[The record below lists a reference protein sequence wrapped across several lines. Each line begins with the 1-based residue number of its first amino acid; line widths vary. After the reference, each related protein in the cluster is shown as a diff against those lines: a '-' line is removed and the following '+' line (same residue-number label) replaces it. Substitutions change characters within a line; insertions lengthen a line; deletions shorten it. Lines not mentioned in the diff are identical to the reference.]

1 MAKHGTSNVEE
12 MDNIDPDLSKQLST
26 ILEDEGITE
35 EIVMARRIAF
45 LMMETGL
52 TTISKLNNQSIEHF
66 CFGSQS
72 EGATTHR
79 LMSDVDILRRIPCIN
94 IMRGDSKTWKK
105 GMLNCLMLCIKDYP
119 QHFNLQVYRSDKPKP
134 VKSQTFGNGMLLS
147 YGPVL
152 LSSEF
157 FRKHFEMLLQSFR
170 DDKSTYTAGPSA
182 SFSDDIDIV
191 QALCTSGDIPELQM
205 WLDRP
210 RQGNW
215 PPLKL
220 FEEAKHCAWFLVP
233 VGNPSSHIRNTEWRL
248 SPNLIERKLMFSLT
262 ITQLKCYIL
271 LKELKRAITREMKQ
285 QGGEGGELTSF
296 HCKTVLF
303 YTLERTQDLP
313 LQESNLAMLL
323 KLCLQTLQTFLKDG
337 VCPHYIIDRVNL
349 FDGKLNSTQRH
360 AMLNKV
366 TELIDYNL
374 RGFVKSKLDDATPL
388 SSDQRHAI
396 HVLNK
401 VTVLI
406 DTYSH
411 GFPKSQLGNAT
422 RLSSDQRFIAHVCIC
437 SKLAFE
443 RIQWFHII
451 MLCFHGFIS
460 KPIEFVGDQLN
471 TLIDKCKEIINYH
484 NANAFEIQ
492 AAREIL
498 TTALSFRGSIQAAPA
513 IQSGVSIN
521 QDVMDSFKE
530 SVQVGDVANQINNL
544 SEMLSYGNLASEIK
558 DCSINKH
565 AIETFEKALET
576 NGFSSRLKLASVM
589 YCSGN
594 LQSAKFILEYA
605 ERQFSRYTMKT
616 LCRCFSY
623 YNRYINHR
631 KMFENKPNPNIESKI
646 ALCII
651 FLSNEAPCVPP
662 VLLYE
667 MTKTR
672 FAPDYRETIS
682 TKIELNGEARLDAR
696 VFMYY
701 LQYLTYGG
709 LGIREKQIVVLTKFE
724 DYISTHIDDR
734 ILDLHFDHGRNH
746 EVSHMATALNL
757 LGHCWEMEG
766 DLNKAGSKY
775 KLSRDSKPKHNP
787 ADWHIGRLSCYSPD
801 Q

>member
-1 MAKHGTSNVEE
+1 
-12 MDNIDPDLSKQLST
+12 MDIIDPDLSKQLST

-35 EIVMARRIAF
+35 EIVMARRITF
-45 LMMETGL
+45 LMMETAL
-52 TTISKLNNQSIEHF
+52 TMISKLSNQSFEYF

-72 EGATTHR
+72 EGATTLGLR
-79 LMSDVDILRRIPCIN
+79 SDVDLLRRIPSIN
-94 IMRGDSKTWKK
+94 IMQGDSTTWKK

-134 VKSQTFGNGMLLS
+134 VKSKTTHCNGMLLS
-147 YGPVL
+147 YGIDCVL

-157 FRKHFEMLLQSFR
+157 FRKHFETLLQPFS
-170 DDKSTYTAGPSA
+170 DDKSTYTAGPSV
-182 SFSDDIDIV
+182 SFSDYIDIV
-191 QALCTSGDIPELQM
+191 QALCVSGYIPELQT

-220 FEEAKHCAWFLVP
+220 LEEAKHCAWFLVP
-233 VGNPSSHIRNTEWRL
+233 VGNPSSHLRNAEWRI
-248 SPNLIERKLMFSLT
+248 SPNLIERKLMFSLN

-271 LKELKRAITREMKQ
+271 LKVLKRSIKWEMEQ
-285 QGGEGGELTSF
+285 QEGELTSF

-303 YTLERTQDLP
+303 YTLERTQDPP
-313 LQESNLAMLL
+313 LQESNVAMLL

-360 AMLNKV
+360 A
-366 TELIDYNL
+366 I
-374 RGFVKSKLDDATPL
+374 
-388 SSDQRHAI
+388 
-396 HVLNK
+396 LNK

-406 DTYSH
+406 DNNLC
-411 GFPKSQLGNAT
+411 GFVESKLGNAT
-422 RLSSDQRFIAHVCIC
+422 RLSSDQRFISHVCIC

-443 RIQWFHII
+443 RIQWFHIS
-451 MLCFHGFIS
+451 MLAFHWFIS
-460 KPIEFVGDQLN
+460 KPIDVIGDQLN
-471 TLIDKCKEIINYH
+471 TLIHKCKEIINCH

-498 TTALSFRGSIQAAPA
+498 TTALSFRGSIQAALA
-513 IQSGVSIN
+513 IQSGISIN

-530 SVQVGDVANQINNL
+530 SVQVGDVENQINNL
-544 SEMLSYGNLASEIK
+544 SEMLRYCNLASEIK
-558 DCSINKH
+558 DCLINKH

-594 LQSAKFILEYA
+594 LQSTKFILEYA
-605 ERQFSRYTMKT
+605 ERQFYQYSMKS
-616 LCRCFSY
+616 LCRCGSY
-623 YNRYINHR
+623 YNRYIDHR

-667 MTKTR
+667 MTKTGC
-672 FAPDYRETIS
+672 APDYREKMSI
-682 TKIELNGEARLDAR
+682 KIELNGVARVDAR

-724 DYISTHIDDR
+724 DYNSTHIDDR
-734 ILDLHFDHGRNH
+734 ILDLHYDHGRNR
-746 EVSHMATALNL
+746 EISHMATALNL

-766 DLNKAGSKY
+766 DLNKAVSIY
-775 KLSRDSKPKHNP
+775 ALSRDSKPNNNP
-787 ADWHIGRLSCYSPD
+787 AYLHIGRLSGDSLD
-801 Q
+801 QYT